1 MRTALLKTLVPFKH
15 VVYTMHFIETCLL
28 NDFGPAFFVGTS
40 GMAKDDLDLSTDV
53 VNATTDLVRIV
64 FAGCNTWGIK
74 KKPSAIKSQAAAG
87 RWVSAG
93 HLRQLHRK
101 PLNKVDLVYLGPFDF
116 PLTWAIPHVSQ
127 NTVF

>member
-1 MRTALLKTLVPFKH
+1 
-15 VVYTMHFIETCLL
+15 MHFIETCLL

-74 KKPSAIKSQAAAG
+74 KTFCHQVAG
-87 RWVSAG
+87 CGWT
-93 HLRQLHRK
+93 
-101 PLNKVDLVYLGPFDF
+101 LGLSGTLATTSPKA
-116 PLTWAIPHVSQ
+116 TEQS
-127 NTVF
+127 

>member
-1 MRTALLKTLVPFKH
+1 MRTALLKTLVPFKEWPYH
-15 VVYTMHFIETCLL
+15 VIYTMHFIETCLL

-74 KKPSAIKSQAAAG
+74 KNLLPSSRRLRLDAGSQRDACDNFTE
-87 RWVSAG
+87 S
-93 HLRQLHRK
+93 H
-101 PLNKVDLVYLGPFDF
+101 
-116 PLTWAIPHVSQ
+116 
-127 NTVF
+127 